1 MAVYRD
7 YKTKNEVELKEK
19 DGKFKFPSSGTRI
32 LLKSRPP
39 IAKEVS
45 TD

>member
-7 YKTKNEVELKEK
+7 YKTGKEVEIKE
-19 DGKFKFPSSGTRI
+19 GKFVFPSSGTRI